1 MSERDFRQGI
11 RSGVRGLWNGAIS
24 ASQFEETLQ
33 STIRRNLSKAWLEGA
48 KECGISQDDLT
59 EQEIEARDA
68 FISEQF
74 EYIGGFAEAIEENSK
89 ENEGRLG
96 SLYSRAEMWV
106 NRYGEIKNQAKAMA
120 CKDAKLEWKTNVRC
134 KEHCYSCTRLNGKVK
149 RASYWNRTIL
159 PRSRNLECGG
169 FRCCCDL
176 MPTDKPVSRGRLS
189 F

>member
-1 MSERDFRQGI
+1 MSEKNFRQGI
-11 RSGVRGLWNGAIS
+11 RSAVRGLWSSTIS

-33 STIRRNLSKAWLEGA
+33 STIRRNLSVAWLEGA
-48 KECGISQDDLT
+48 RECGISQEDLT
-59 EQEIEARDA
+59 DIEIEARDD
-68 FISEQF
+68 FIKGQF
-74 EYIGGFAEAIEENSK
+74 EYISGFADAIEENSK
-89 ENEGRLG
+89 KNEGRLEP
-96 SLYSRAEMWV
+96 LYGRADMWV
-106 NRYGEIKNQAKAMA
+106 NRYGEVRNQAKAMA

-159 PRSRNLECGG
+159 PRSRDLECGG
-169 FRCCCDL
+169 YRCCCDL